1 MKVKIDEKED
11 LIKSLQKQQKELEQS
26 LQYAS
31 YIQQSLFPKVS
42 EMKHMFP
49 NSFMLFMPRDIVS
62 GDFYWIHRENEK
74 IILAVGD
81 STGHGVPG
89 AFLSILGI
97 SFLNLVISKFQPTSA
112 AFVLNNLREYMM
124 KALDQTGK
132 EQEQKD
138 GIDMA
143 LCIIDPQNKI
153 LQFAGAFNPVYI
165 VRSNIIHQLEG
176 DKMPIGVAAEFE
188 DSFRNT
194 VFKLH
199 TDDMLYIFTDG
210 FPDQFGGPDQK
221 KYKYN
226 KFRELLV
233 ECSSKPVSIQ
243 KDMLRKEFFRWKGD
257 LPQLDDVTILGI
269 RIL

>member
-1 MKVKIDEKED
+1 MKTSRNDKDE
-11 LIKSLQKQQKELEQS
+11 LIKLLQKQQKELEQS

-31 YIQQSLFPKVS
+31 YIQQALFPKDSVL
-42 EMKHMFP
+42 KHFFP
-49 NSFMLFMPRDIVS
+49 ESFLLFMPRDIVS
-62 GDFYWIHRENEK
+62 GDFYWVHRENDK

-97 SFLNLVISKFQPTSA
+97 SFLNLVISKYKPTSA
-112 AFVLNNLREYMM
+112 AFVLNNLREYLM

-132 EQEQKD
+132 DREQKD

-143 LCIIDPQNKI
+143 LCIIDIKTKV

-165 VRSNIIHQLEG
+165 VRNKEIFPMEG

-188 DSFRNT
+188 ESFKNT
-194 VFKLH
+194 VFNLQS
-199 TDDMLYIFTDG
+199 DDILYLFTDG

-221 KYKYN
+221 KYKYK
-226 KFRELLV
+226 KFRQLLIL
-233 ECSSKPVSIQ
+233 CSTLPILEQADLLKN
-243 KDMLRKEFFRWKGD
+243 EFLNWKGE
-257 LPQLDDVTILGI
+257 LHQLDDLTILGI
-269 RIL
+269 KF